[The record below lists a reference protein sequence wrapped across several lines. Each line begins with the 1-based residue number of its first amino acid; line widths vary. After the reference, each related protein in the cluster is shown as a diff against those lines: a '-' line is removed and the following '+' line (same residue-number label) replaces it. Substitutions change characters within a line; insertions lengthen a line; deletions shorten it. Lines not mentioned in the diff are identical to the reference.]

1 MQKRRVVI
9 TGMGC
14 VSPYGLGC
22 SNLQKGIEKN
32 LNPFSDMNIKTS
44 KTKTVNFPVGLVPNR
59 RSLELD
65 LPREITRTMPLLS
78 IYAYLAAKEALEQA
92 GINPTCPNY
101 NSKLIG
107 TSISSSFA
115 SIEMCGEIFEKYYDI
130 NPKDMPSTLPF
141 KALNHASAFNIAGAF
156 NLLGRCISSSSACA
170 GGLQSIA
177 LGYEAIAYNKAD
189 VMVCGGT
196 EEYHPFL
203 TLTFNKL
210 GIASRTSCKPFDTMR
225 DGIVVSEGAGIL
237 ILEEREQAIRRNAT
251 IYAEILGSGMN
262 VSSNI
267 SYSDT
272 YSIIDCMSEALLDAF
287 VFTHEH
293 GINLINAHATGT
305 DAGDIAEG
313 KAIEYLLPNVQTN
326 ALKGYYGHTMSAC
339 GAIETISTIL
349 GINKGKIYPT
359 KYCDTYDSNCG
370 NINFT
375 NELTNSD
382 NSNPINVLKNSFGL
396 GGTNATLVFQAF
408 NKKTYL

>member
-1 MQKRRVVI
+1 MKKRRVVV

-22 SNLQKGIEKN
+22 SVLQKGIEEN
-32 LNPFSDMNIKTS
+32 INPFSNMNIKTS
-44 KTKTVNFPVGLVPNR
+44 RTKTVNFPVGLIPNR

-65 LPREITRTMPLLS
+65 LPREVTRTMSLLS
-78 IYAYLAAKEALEQA
+78 IYAYLATKEALEQA
-92 GINPTCPNY
+92 GIGIIPVWN
-101 NSKLIG
+101 KQIG
-107 TSISSSFA
+107 TSISSTLA

-141 KALNHASAFNIAGAF
+141 KTLNHASAFNIAEAF

-177 LGYEAIAYNKAD
+177 LGYEAIVHNKAN

-210 GIASRTSCKPFDTMR
+210 GIASRKGCKPFDTLR

-237 ILEEREQAIRRNAT
+237 ILEEEEHAVQRGAT

-262 VSSNI
+262 ISPNI

-272 YSIIDCMSEALLDAF
+272 DSIIDCMSEALLDAF

-305 DAGDIAEG
+305 DTGDIAEG
-313 KAIEYLLPNVQTN
+313 KAIEYLLPDVQVN
-326 ALKGYYGHTMSAC
+326 ALKGYYGHTMGAC

-349 GINKGKIYPT
+349 GLNKGKFYAT
-359 KYCDTYDSNCG
+359 KNCNTYDSNCG
-370 NINFT
+370 KIDFT
-375 NELTNSD
+375 NELTNVD
-382 NSNPINVLKNSFGL
+382 IYNPIVLKNSFGL
-396 GGTNATLVFQAF
+396 GGTNTTLIFQAF
-408 NKKTYL
+408 NKGE

>member
-1 MQKRRVVI
+1 MKKRRVVV

-22 SNLQKGIEKN
+22 STLQKGIEEN
-32 LNPFSDMNIKTS
+32 INPFSNMNIKTS
-44 KTKTVNFPVGLVPNR
+44 RTKTVNFPVGLVPNR

-65 LPREITRTMPLLS
+65 LPREVTRTMSLLS
-78 IYAYLAAKEALEQA
+78 IYAYLATKEALEQA
-92 GINPTCPNY
+92 GIGITPVWN
-101 NSKLIG
+101 KQIG
-107 TSISSSFA
+107 TSISSSLA

-141 KALNHASAFNIAGAF
+141 KTLNHASAFNIAGAF

-177 LGYEAIAYNKAD
+177 LGYEAIVHNKAN

-210 GIASRTSCKPFDTMR
+210 GIASKEACKPFDINR
-225 DGIVVSEGAGIL
+225 NGIIVSEGAGIL
-237 ILEEREQAIRRNAT
+237 VLEERKHAIERGAT

-262 VSSNI
+262 ISPNI

-272 YSIIDCMSEALLDAF
+272 DSIIDCMKEASIDACILF
-287 VFTHEH
+287 HS
-293 GINLINAHATGT
+293 INLVNAHATGT
-305 DAGDIAEG
+305 DTGDIAEG
-313 KAIEYLLPNVQTN
+313 KAIEQLLPNTMTN
-326 ALKGYYGHTMSAC
+326 ALKGYYGHTMGAC

-349 GINKGKIYPT
+349 GLNKGKFYST
-359 KYCDTYDSNCG
+359 KNCNIYDSNCG
-370 NINFT
+370 KIDFT
-375 NELTNSD
+375 NELTNVDIYS
-382 NSNPINVLKNSFGL
+382 PIVLKNSFGL
-396 GGTNATLVFQAF
+396 GGTNTTLIFQAF
-408 NKKTYL
+408 NKGE

>member
-1 MQKRRVVI
+1 MKKRRVVV

-22 SNLQKGIEKN
+22 SVLQKGIEEN
-32 LNPFSDMNIKTS
+32 INPFSNMNIKTS
-44 KTKTVNFPVGLVPNR
+44 RTKTVNFPVGLVPNR

-65 LPREITRTMPLLS
+65 LPREVTRTMPLLS
-78 IYAYLAAKEALEQA
+78 IYAYLATKEALEQA
-92 GINPTCPNY
+92 GIGITPVWN
-101 NSKLIG
+101 KQIG
-107 TSISSSFA
+107 TSISSSLA

-141 KALNHASAFNIAGAF
+141 KTLNHASAFNIAGAF

-177 LGYEAIAYNKAD
+177 LGYEAIVHNKAN

-210 GIASRTSCKPFDTMR
+210 GIASKEACKPFDTNR
-225 DGIVVSEGAGIL
+225 NGIIVSEGAGIL
-237 ILEEREQAIRRNAT
+237 VLEERKHAIERDAT

-262 VSSNI
+262 ISPNI

-272 YSIIDCMSEALLDAF
+272 DSIIDCMKEASIDACILF
-287 VFTHEH
+287 HN
-293 GINLINAHATGT
+293 INLVNAHATGT
-305 DAGDIAEG
+305 DTGDIAEG
-313 KAIEYLLPNVQTN
+313 KAIELLLPNVKTN
-326 ALKGYYGHTMSAC
+326 ALKGYYGHTMGAC

-349 GINKGKIYPT
+349 GLNKGKFYST
-359 KYCDTYDSNCG
+359 KNCNTYDSNCG
-370 NINFT
+370 KIDFT
-375 NELTNSD
+375 NELTNVD
-382 NSNPINVLKNSFGL
+382 IYNPIVLKNSFGL
-396 GGTNATLVFQAF
+396 GGTNTTLIFQAF
-408 NKKTYL
+408 NIGVQ